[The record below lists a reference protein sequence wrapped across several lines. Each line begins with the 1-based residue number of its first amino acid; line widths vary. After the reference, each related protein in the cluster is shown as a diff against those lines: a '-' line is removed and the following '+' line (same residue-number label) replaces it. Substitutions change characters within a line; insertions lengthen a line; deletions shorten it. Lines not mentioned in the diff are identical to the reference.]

1 MDVVGAVHLRPAT
14 EADAAA
20 IAEVHVRA
28 WQTAFRGIVS
38 DDRLDAMR
46 VERGV
51 DRFRQKLAPAESA
64 NQRFV
69 VAGSGD
75 TVLGFV
81 GFGTTRDEDV
91 DPTLTA
97 EVRGLYVHPTHWRR
111 GVGRRLLHAAVG
123 ELAADGFE
131 TATLWTLADSEASRA
146 FYEAQGWRTDGAIVE
161 WEDWDGVPLVRYR
174 KTLPAAGSGS
184 DPGS

>member
-1 MDVVGAVHLRPAT
+1 MRLRPAAV
-14 EADAAA
+14 ADAAA

-38 DDRLDAMR
+38 DERLDAMR

-64 NQRFV
+64 HQRFII
-69 VAGSGD
+69 AESGD

-91 DPTLTA
+91 EPARTA
-97 EVRGLYVHPTHWRR
+97 EVRGLYVHPEHWRR
-111 GVGRRLLHAAVG
+111 GVGRRLLHAAVA

-131 TATLWTLADSEASRA
+131 TVTLWTLADSEASRA
-146 FYEAQGWRTDGAIVE
+146 FYEAQGWRTDGVVVE
-161 WEDWDGVPLVRYR
+161 WEDWEGVRRVRYC
-174 KTLPAAGSGS
+174 KTLPAGGSGS